1 MGTEIVKMGTEIETL
16 KLKTSED
23 KLKSIAMNQLTQ
35 QCAELCRSE
44 DSKIPE
50 LEGDVGI
57 LHKTHNVYQSTSAD
71 NTQITYQDKATQT
84 EMIEENIHE
93 KILNALTTLSL
104 KVDSMGTEIVKM
116 GTEIETLK
124 LKTSEDKLKSIA
136 MNQLTQQCA
145 ELCRSE
151 DNKIPELEGDVG
163 ILHKTHNVYQ
173 STSAVLVFQLSIP
186 EKVMDQDKIAECIQN
201 YLEYSANPG
210 MIVQIKLS
218 LSFLEGANDDIEFC
232 TKLVHEESIIILS
245 GTTCAT
251 ILTRA
256 IFVEGFKSMAA
267 GMNAMD
273 LRRGITMAVDSI
285 VTNLKSRAKMINT
298 SKEIAQVGTI
308 SVNRE
313 REIGD
318 LIVGA
323 MERVGKEGVIT
334 IKVLEDPLILIHEKN
349 ISSVNAVVKALELAL
364 KIQNP
369 LLIVAEEVGSEALA
383 TLILNKLHT
392 GIKVCAIKSLGFGE
406 NRKANLQDLAI
417 LTGGQV
423 VREELGLSIENME
436 FEMLGTCK
444 KVTISKDDAIILDGV
459 GQKKS
464 IEERCE

>member
-1 MGTEIVKMGTEIETL
+1 MYF
-16 KLKTSED
+16 TSD
-23 KLKSIAMNQLTQ
+23 HL
-35 QCAELCRSE
+35 
-44 DSKIPE
+44 PE
-50 LEGDVGI
+50 
-57 LHKTHNVYQSTSAD
+57 
-71 NTQITYQDKATQT
+71 
-84 EMIEENIHE
+84 
-93 KILNALTTLSL
+93 
-104 KVDSMGTEIVKM
+104 
-116 GTEIETLK
+116 
-124 LKTSEDKLKSIA
+124 
-136 MNQLTQQCA
+136 
-145 ELCRSE
+145 
-151 DNKIPELEGDVG
+151 
-163 ILHKTHNVYQ
+163 
-173 STSAVLVFQLSIP
+173 
-186 EKVMDQDKIAECIQN
+186 IAECIQN

-245 GTTCAT
+245 GTTCST

-298 SKEIAQVGTI
+298 SKEITQ
-308 SVNRE
+308 E
-313 REIGD
+313 
-318 LIVGA
+318 
-323 MERVGKEGVIT
+323 
-334 IKVLEDPLILIHEKN
+334 LEDPLILIHEKN

-406 NRKANLQDLAI
+406 NRKANLQDLFI

-444 KVTISKDDAIILDGV
+444 KVTISKDDTIILDGV

-464 IEERCE
+464 IEERYE